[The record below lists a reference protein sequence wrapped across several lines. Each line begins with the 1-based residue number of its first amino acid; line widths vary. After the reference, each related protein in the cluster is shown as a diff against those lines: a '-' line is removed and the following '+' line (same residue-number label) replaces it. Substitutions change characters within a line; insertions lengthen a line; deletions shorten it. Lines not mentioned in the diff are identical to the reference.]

1 VATWKEEWLV
11 VEEQGTR
18 AVPAFEWLLELPLN
32 VRKQLLAIVAAVRS
46 TGPDRW
52 YDTTSHCP
60 MSGDLAHVHE
70 ARDKQGET
78 LYRLF
83 LRWHRE
89 ERRVVLLDGRWK
101 PNKTVLAASEYEQIK
116 KLADKADEDPPL
128 FATAADFARL
138 LLEEESENA

>member
-1 VATWKEEWLV
+1 VAAWKEEWLA

-18 AVPAFEWLLELPLN
+18 AVPAFEWLLDLPLN
-32 VRKQLLAIVAAVRS
+32 VRKQLLAIVTAVRF

-52 YDTTSHCP
+52 YDMTSHCP

-83 LRWHRE
+83 C
-89 ERRVVLLDGRWK
+89 DGIG
-101 PNKTVLAASEYEQIK
+101 TS
-116 KLADKADEDPPL
+116 
-128 FATAADFARL
+128 T
-138 LLEEESENA
+138 ES